1 MNGRVFME
9 DWDRMVASMKEKI
22 MEGDDTPL
30 EYLESTIKFLREN
43 YHKNPDPAK
52 MWNLVQLR
60 DELRGLKE
68 TQETLKSLRGEEE
81 H

>member
-1 MNGRVFME
+1 MD

-22 MEGDDTPL
+22 AEGDDTPL
-30 EYLESTIKFLREN
+30 EYLESSIKFLREN

-60 DELRGLKE
+60 DELRALRE
-68 TQETLKSLRGEEE
+68 TTIALKSLREIEP
-81 H
+81 

>member
-1 MNGRVFME
+1 MD

-22 MEGDDTPL
+22 AEGDDTPL

-43 YHKNPDPAK
+43 YHKSPDPAK

-60 DELRGLKE
+60 DELRALKE
-68 TQETLKSLRGEEE
+68 TTRALKTLRETEP
-81 H
+81 